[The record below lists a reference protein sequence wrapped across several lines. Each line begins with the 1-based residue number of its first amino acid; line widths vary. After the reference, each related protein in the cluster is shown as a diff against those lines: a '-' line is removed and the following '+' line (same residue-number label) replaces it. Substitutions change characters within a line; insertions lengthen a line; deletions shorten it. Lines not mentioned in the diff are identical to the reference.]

1 MLPDVSDRMESGG
14 SSEVVVNRDGRIL
27 IPAQVRRDLGLSAGS
42 TLLLSVEDGRVV
54 MESREQ
60 LVARM
65 RREIA
70 ESWQGD
76 PQTSVVEELLADRR
90 AEAAAENPD
99 S

>member
-1 MLPDVSDRMESGG
+1 M
-14 SSEVVVNRDGRIL
+14 VVNRDGRIL
-27 IPAQVRRDLGLSAGS
+27 IPAQVRRALGLSAGS

-54 MESREQ
+54 MESRGQ

-90 AEAAAENPD
+90 AEAAAENRD

>member
-1 MLPDVSDRMESGG
+1 MSDRVEGG
-14 SSEVVVNRDGRIL
+14 GPAEVIVNRDGRIL

-54 MESREQ
+54 MESRQQ
-60 LVARM
+60 LVARV

-90 AEAAAENPD
+90 AEAAAEED
-99 S
+99 R